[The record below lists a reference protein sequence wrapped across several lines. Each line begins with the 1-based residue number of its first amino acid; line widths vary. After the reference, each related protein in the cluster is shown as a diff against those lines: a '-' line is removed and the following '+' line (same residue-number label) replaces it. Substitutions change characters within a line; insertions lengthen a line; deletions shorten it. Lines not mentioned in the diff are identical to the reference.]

1 MGDVTIAPC
10 DEACEAIVARINSA
24 TTYTLPQP
32 AEYLPVVVDQ
42 LEEVD
47 GLRVDVVHEFEQDL
61 QETLD
66 IEDRTSHIIRI
77 WIRDK
82 LPNDSI
88 TEVKSRNLIVRQIW
102 QRVNNFHSINGR
114 VKVWDIGKDRGE
126 IPGKWMLV
134 EASFYRAYI
143 ELRVEV
149 EPP

>member
-1 MGDVTIAPC
+1 MADVEIAPC
-10 DEACEAIVARINSA
+10 DEACEAIVARINTA

-32 AEYLPVVVDQ
+32 AEYLPVVIDQ

-82 LPNDSI
+82 LPDDSI
-88 TEVKSRNLIVRQIW
+88 AEVKSRNLIVRKIW
-102 QRVNNFHSINGR
+102 QRVNNFHSANGR
-114 VKVWDIGKDRGE
+114 VKVWDIGKNRGE
-126 IPGKWMLV
+126 IPGKLMLV
-134 EASFYRAYI
+134 EAGFYRAYI

>member
-32 AEYLPVVVDQ
+32 AEYLPVVIDQ

-82 LPNDSI
+82 LPDDSI
-88 TEVKSRNLIVRQIW
+88 AEVKSRNLIVRQIW
-102 QRVNNFHSINGR
+102 QRVNNFHSANGR
-114 VKVWDIGKDRGE
+114 VKVWDIGKNRGE
-126 IPGKWMLV
+126 IPGKLMLV
-134 EASFYRAYI
+134 EAGFYKAYI